1 MSEYTA
7 YVKERYEEV
16 LAQQE
21 TEHDKEAM
29 RLRAQVM
36 SVEDDAKRMRTKC
49 KSQVHTIHSIH
60 YTHHTGARTGEKHCL
75 YTILTV
81 HYNHHTGARTG
92 EKHCR
97 PAGTGGGS

>member
-1 MSEYTA
+1 
-7 YVKERYEEV
+7 V

-60 YTHHTGARTGEKHCL
+60 YTPYRCTYWRKALPILYTHHTL
-75 YTILTV
+75 YSPYRCTYWRKALPP
-81 HYNHHTGARTG
+81 
-92 EKHCR
+92 CR
-97 PAGTGGGS
+97 NRWGLGS